1 MRNQSLE
8 TYLSAYSESGRSP
21 KHREREIK
29 NYLKYIASEHGG
41 LFNYETVQQ
50 WKIGRLKTRSKNG
63 VSIAHNYIADFADWA
78 RLFDTSIGEIPRS
91 RHVPTNRRKP
101 YIFDVSQVRSIMKTQ
116 RAESSLKNINPYSNS
131 IITGLLFATGLR
143 IGEAVNL
150 TNDDV
155 DFEERTIYV
164 PPGKGA
170 RDRIIPISVSTSK
183 TLRTYSKW
191 RETVRAD
198 TRHFFIFDNPK
209 VKFPGNIYRESFNS
223 ITEKMG
229 LQTKK
234 PSTRRWRNITVH
246 DLRHTFAV
254 KTLIKAYESN
264 VDIHEAIV
272 QLSSV
277 LGHQDIKYTY
287 WYIEQVPE
295 LIASAF
301 KRVSS

>member
-1 MRNQSLE
+1 MRNQILE
-8 TYLSAYSESGRSP
+8 SYLSAYSDSGRNS
-21 KHREREIK
+21 KHRQREIK
-29 NYLKYIASEHGG
+29 NYLKYISGEHDG

-50 WKIGRLKTRSKNG
+50 WKINRLKTRSKNG
-63 VSIAHNYIADFADWA
+63 VSTAHNHIADFADWA

-91 RHVPTNRRKP
+91 RHVPSGRRKP

-116 RAESSLKNINPYSNS
+116 RAERSLKNINPYSYS
-131 IITGLLFATGLR
+131 VITGLLFATRLR

-155 DFEERTIYV
+155 DIEERTIYV

-170 RDRIIPISVSTSK
+170 RDRIIPISMSTSK
-183 TLRTYSKW
+183 VLKAYSKW
-191 RETVRAD
+191 RESVRAD
-198 TRHFFIFDNPK
+198 ARRFFIFDNHK
-209 VKFPGNIYRESFNS
+209 VKFPDNIYRENFNT

-229 LQTKK
+229 LRSKK
-234 PSTRRWRNITVH
+234 SVGHRWRNITVH

-254 KTLIKAYESN
+254 KALIKAYESN
-264 VDIHEAIV
+264 ADIHEAIV

-277 LGHQDIKYTY
+277 MGHEDIKYTY

-301 KRVSS
+301 RRVSS

>member
-1 MRNQSLE
+1 MLHISL
-8 TYLSAYSESGRSP
+8 LNLG
-21 KHREREIK
+21 H
-29 NYLKYIASEHGG
+29 
-41 LFNYETVQQ
+41 QQ
-50 WKIGRLKTRSKNG
+50 WKISRLKTRSKNG
-63 VSIAHNYIADFADWA
+63 VGIAHNYIADFADWA

-91 RHVPTNRRKP
+91 RHVPSSRRKP

-116 RAESSLKNINPYSNS
+116 RAESSLKNINPYTYSV
-131 IITGLLFATGLR
+131 ITGLLFATGLR

-150 TNDDV
+150 TNDNV
-155 DFEERTIYV
+155 DLEERTIYV

-183 TLRTYSKW
+183 VLKAYSKW
-191 RETVRAD
+191 RESVRVDA
-198 TRHFFIFDNPK
+198 RRFFIFDNPN
-209 VKFPGNIYRESFNS
+209 VKFPDNLYRESFNS

-229 LQTKK
+229 FRTKK
-234 PSTRRWRNITVH
+234 PSTSHWRIITVH

-264 VDIHEAIV
+264 VDVHEAIV

-295 LIASAF
+295 LIASAC

>member
-1 MRNQSLE
+1 MRNQILE
-8 TYLSAYSESGRSP
+8 TYLSAYSESGRNP
-21 KHREREIK
+21 KHRARELK
-29 NYLKYIASEHGG
+29 NFLSYILSEHDG

-50 WKIGRLKTRSKNG
+50 WKISRLKTRSKNG
-63 VSIAHNYIADFADWA
+63 VNVAYNHIADFAEWA

-91 RHVPTNRRKP
+91 RHVPSSRRKP

-116 RAESSLKNINPYSNS
+116 RAESSLKNINPYTYSV
-131 IITGLLFATGLR
+131 ITGLLFSTGLR

-150 TNDDV
+150 IDDDV
-155 DFEERTIYV
+155 DLEERTIYV

-183 TLRTYSKW
+183 VLKAYSKW
-191 RETVRAD
+191 RESVRENA
-198 TRHFFIFDNPK
+198 RHFFIFDNPN
-209 VKFPGNIYRESFNS
+209 VKFPDNIYRTNFNS
-223 ITEKMG
+223 IAEQMG
-229 LQTKK
+229 LRSKK
-234 PSTRRWRNITVH
+234 PSSSHWRNITVH

-264 VDIHEAIV
+264 VDIHEAAV

-277 LGHQDIKYTY
+277 LGHEDIKYTY

-301 KRVSS
+301 NKVSS

>member
-1 MRNQSLE
+1 MRNQILE
-8 TYLSAYSESGRSP
+8 TYVSAFSESGRNP
-21 KHREREIK
+21 KHRAREIK
-29 NYLKYIASEHGG
+29 NYLNYISSEHDG

-50 WKIGRLKTRSKNG
+50 WKIKCLKTRSKNG
-63 VSIAHNYIADFADWA
+63 VNVACNHIADFSEWA
-78 RLFDTSIGEIPRS
+78 RLFDTSIGQIPRS
-91 RHVPTNRRKP
+91 RYVPSRRRKP
-101 YIFDVSQVRSIMKTQ
+101 YIFDVSQVHSIMKKQ
-116 RAESSLKNINPYSNS
+116 RAESSLKNINPYTYSV
-131 IITGLLFATGLR
+131 ITGLLFATGLR

-155 DFEERTIYV
+155 DLKERTIYV
-164 PPGKGA
+164 PPSKGA
-170 RDRIIPISVSTSK
+170 RDRIIPISVSTAK
-183 TLRTYSKW
+183 VLKAYSKW
-191 RETVRAD
+191 REGVRED
-198 TRHFFIFDNPK
+198 SRHFFIFDNPK
-209 VKFPGNIYRESFNS
+209 VKFPDNIYRENFNS
-223 ITEKMG
+223 ITENMG
-229 LQTKK
+229 LRTKK
-234 PSTRRWRNITVH
+234 PSSRRWRNITVH

-277 LGHQDIKYTY
+277 LGHEDIKYTY